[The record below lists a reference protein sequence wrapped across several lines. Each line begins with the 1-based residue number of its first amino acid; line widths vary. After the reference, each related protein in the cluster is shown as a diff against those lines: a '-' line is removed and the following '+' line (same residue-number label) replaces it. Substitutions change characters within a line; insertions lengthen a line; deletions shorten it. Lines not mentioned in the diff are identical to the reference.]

1 MDEGRLT
8 MEMRWEKLYSGGLAE
23 FHKSDS
29 EACRAARRTSA
40 SEAVWLGALLTVLI
54 IGGALLFQ

>member
-29 EACRAARRTSA
+29 EVRRSARRASA
-40 SEAVWLGALLTVLI
+40 FEAVWLGMLLMVLI
-54 IGGALLFQ
+54 IASALLFK

>member
-1 MDEGRLT
+1 

-29 EACRAARRTSA
+29 EARRSARRASA
-40 SEAVWLGALLTVLI
+40 FEAVWLGMLLMVLI
-54 IGGALLFQ
+54 IASALLFK